1 MPPTSQLPKQL
12 DERDI
17 LRAVLNRPLF
27 ELAICELEILSC
39 SARSQQM
46 RRTPTLKASS
56 TQSSASPCSNLHSK
70 RPRPPPAK
78 SACRSRVS
86 GTLRGLQHSLSTHT
100 VGQRVSGSESQ
111 LVCKTM
117 QPHHVHIQ

>member
-27 ELAICELEILSC
+27 ELAILSC

-86 GTLRGLQHSLSTHT
+86 GKLRGSQHSLSTHT